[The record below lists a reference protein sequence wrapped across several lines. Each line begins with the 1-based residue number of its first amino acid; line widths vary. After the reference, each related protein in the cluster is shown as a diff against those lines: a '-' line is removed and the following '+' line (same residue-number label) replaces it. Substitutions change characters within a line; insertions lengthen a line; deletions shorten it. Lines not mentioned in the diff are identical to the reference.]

1 MFSKGDFVI
10 CIKNYD
16 SSYMPALTIWKKYEV
31 FDVRYDGAIFILD
44 DNDQYELYDQDRF
57 ISIEQAREDKL
68 NIILKEAGGL

>member
-10 CIKNYD
+10 CIKNFDTRYV
-16 SSYMPALTIWKKYEV
+16 PPLTIWKKYEV
-31 FDVRYDGAIFILD
+31 HDVRYDGAITILD
-44 DNDQYELYDQDRF
+44 DKVRVGYYHPDRF

>member
-16 SSYMPALTIWKKYEV
+16 NRYIPALTIWKKYEV
-31 FDVRYDGAIFILD
+31 FDVRYDVAIFILD
-44 DNDQYELYDQDRF
+44 DNDQHALYDQDRF

>member
-1 MFSKGDFVI
+1 MFSKRDFVI
-10 CIKNYD
+10 FIKNYD